1 MNLNQSIAPF
11 VSLVLKLILLVA
23 IGFDFASAAPR
34 TRLLVDLSDQPSS
47 QGLSAFDLC
56 ILKVDSQTDLEA
68 AHALGNLCL
77 ARVPLFD
84 VPVNSPAAKLA
95 RELQVP
101 LIEGADKGVVHLD
114 ATHPQWSHVV
124 VHELVETA
132 AERGFDG
139 VVLSQTEDISQDAV
153 RVAVLRTLEL
163 IKAAYPDKR
172 LMIEGGFGLVAEARR
187 QLDGILL
194 IGEKAGAEPLMARQ
208 IRESARLGV
217 QPYVVG
223 YADPEDL
230 RAIPQRAAAIREL
243 GGVPFFTTRELSGI
257 NLGPLD
263 EVSRR
268 VLVLHSGSA
277 EDSYTARVLHGS
289 LEWMGYQV
297 VYQNAGDDSAE
308 GWMGAHEQV
317 QAVILDQSLGLD
329 RDGQHRLARM
339 VVGLET
345 QKVPLLLTG
354 VPWEGE
360 EDWRQVSAALKLQGS
375 GRQVARPA
383 KAVSHRADSSL
394 LSRAAGTAVRTTG
407 LRDVRAAGAEAR
419 VALSIRAEGGE
430 AAVYDQAWL
439 ASWGGVLLD
448 PLALEIGPQIE
459 PLPFLERWLGG
470 HAVAP
475 VMDTTSL
482 DGHRLLVT
490 QVLSEGFASAS
501 DQPGLPV
508 AAEVMQEK
516 VLARYGLPV
525 TVAVNEADVRGW
537 TPGLNPRASSRLQHA
552 AREIFSLGNV
562 DPASAG
568 LSRPVSW
575 SGEQPEGGELNAGAD
590 VKTPGMEREIAG
602 ALAYL
607 HRNLLPR
614 GRAMGAVSWPAGSV
628 PSVEAAAFAQKM
640 KVESLVTRRAPSLL
654 TGAVPLQPR
663 NWRIGRQSAVML
675 HDAGARQADEAVA
688 AIQRGGLGRWTE
700 PAQVSLRFQ
709 DVVRGQDLK
718 QVERLLDWCSSQA
731 FHAIS
736 ASQYA
741 RLVRDAA
748 ETRIFQTGPGRWIL
762 VNQGCARTVRLP
774 ASAGVPDLALCRGV
788 AGFIR
793 HGGQVYIHTLGLRR
807 TELVMRAEPQ
817 RDYLRLASATADVR
831 YLEAAGSRA
840 SFQVL
845 HTRPVELCFDGM
857 MPGTICQMLTN
868 GMPDY
873 LMADTQGRI
882 EFSVP
887 SQATIQLRIL
897 PSHTAAMR

>member
-1 MNLNQSIAPF
+1 MPLA
-11 VSLVLKLILLVA
+11 LKLILVA
-23 IGFDFASAAPR
+23 AINFNLANSAPR
-34 TRLLVDLSDQPSS
+34 TRLLVDLSDQPAS

-56 ILKVDSQTDLEA
+56 VLKVDAQADLEA

-95 RELQVP
+95 DELQVP
-101 LIEGADKGVVHLD
+101 LIEGSEKGVVHLD
-114 ATHPQWSHVV
+114 ATHPRWPHVV

-139 VVLSQTEDISQDAV
+139 VVLCQTEDISQDAV
-153 RVAVLRTLEL
+153 RAAVLRVLEL

-187 QLDGILL
+187 QLDGIFF
-194 IGEKAGAEPLMARQ
+194 IGEKAGEEALTARR

-223 YADPEDL
+223 FATPEDIQE
-230 RAIPQRAAAIREL
+230 IPQRAAAIREL
-243 GGVPFFTTRELSGI
+243 GGVPFFTTRELTGI

-277 EDSYTARVLHGS
+277 EESYTARVLHGS

-297 VYQNAGDDSAE
+297 VYQNAGEDSAE
-308 GWMGAHEQV
+308 NWMSAHEQV
-317 QAVILDQSLGLD
+317 QALILDQSLGID
-329 RDGQHRLARM
+329 RERQHRLALM
-339 VVGLET
+339 VAGLEK

-354 VPWEGE
+354 IPWESE
-360 EDWRQVSAALKLQGS
+360 EDWNLVSSALKLQGS
-375 GRQVARPA
+375 GRPVVRPGR
-383 KAVSHRADSSL
+383 AVHHRVDSSL
-394 LSRAAGTAVRTTG
+394 LAAAAGTAARTTG
-407 LRDVRAAGAEAR
+407 LRDVRAAGAETR
-419 VALSIRAEGGE
+419 VLLSVRSEE
-430 AAVYDQAWL
+430 PKQTTYDQAWL
-439 ASWGGVLLD
+439 ASWGGALLD

-470 HAVAP
+470 RAVAP

-490 QVLSEGFASAS
+490 QVLSEGFASVS
-501 DQPGLPV
+501 DQPGLPI

-525 TVAVNEADVRGW
+525 TVAVNEGDVRGW
-537 TPGLNPRASSRLQHA
+537 TPGLNPRTASRLQHA
-552 AREIFSLGNV
+552 AREIFNLGNV
-562 DPASAG
+562 EPASAG

-575 SGEQPEGGELNAGAD
+575 TGAQPEGGVLNAGAE
-590 VKTPGMEREIAG
+590 VQSPGMEREIAG
-602 ALAYL
+602 SLAYL
-607 HRNLLPR
+607 HRNLLPK
-614 GRAMGAVSWPAGSV
+614 GRAMGAVSWPLGTV
-628 PSVEAAAFAQKM
+628 PSAEASAFVQRM
-640 KVESLVTRRAPSLL
+640 KVESLVTRRVPSLL
-654 TGAVPLQPR
+654 AVDSPLQPR
-663 NWRIGRQSAVML
+663 SWKIGRQGAVML
-675 HDAGARQADEAVA
+675 QDAGLRQADEAIA
-688 AIQRGGLGRWTE
+688 AIHRGGLGRWTE

-709 DVVRGQDLK
+709 DVVRSQDLK
-718 QVERLLDWCSSQA
+718 QVERLLDWCSSEP

-762 VNQGCARTVRLP
+762 VNQGSARTVRLP

-793 HGGQVYIHTLGLRR
+793 HGGQIYIHTLGLRR

-897 PSHTAAMR
+897 PSNTAAMR

>member
-1 MNLNQSIAPF
+1 MSSSPTSARLVP
-11 VSLVLKLILLVA
+11 LVLKLTLVVA
-23 IGFDFASAAPR
+23 IAFNLASAAPQA
-34 TRLLVDLSDQPSS
+34 RLLVDLSDEPAP

-56 ILKVDSQTDLEA
+56 VLKVDAQVDLEA

-95 RELQVP
+95 SELQVP
-101 LIEGADKGVVHLD
+101 LIAGDEKGVVHLD
-114 ATHPQWSHVV
+114 ATHPRWPHVV

-139 VVLSQTEDISQDAV
+139 VVLCQAEDISQDAV
-153 RVAVLRTLEL
+153 RAAVLRVLEL
-163 IKAAYPDKR
+163 IKTAYPDKR

-187 QLDGILL
+187 QLDGILF
-194 IGEKAGAEPLMARQ
+194 IGEKVGEEVLMARR

-223 YADPEDL
+223 FATSEDS
-230 RAIPQRAAAIREL
+230 RDIPQRAAAIREL
-243 GGVPFFTTRELSGI
+243 GGVPFFTTHELTGI

-263 EVSRR
+263 EVCRR

-277 EDSYTARVLHGS
+277 EESYTAQVLHGS

-297 VYQNAGDDSAE
+297 VYQNAAEDSDSD
-308 GWMGAHEQV
+308 WVSAHEQV
-317 QAVILDQSLGLD
+317 QAVILDQSLGVD
-329 RDGQHRLARM
+329 RESQHRLALM
-339 VVGLET
+339 VAGLEK

-354 VPWEGE
+354 IPWENE
-360 EDWRQVSAALKLQGS
+360 EDWKLVSSALKLQGS
-375 GRQVARPA
+375 GQPVMHPGRAIR
-383 KAVSHRADSSL
+383 HRADNSL
-394 LSRAAGTAVRTTG
+394 LAATAGAAARTTG
-407 LRDVRAAGAEAR
+407 LLDVRATGTEAH
-419 VALSIRAEGGE
+419 VALSVRCDEPKQAI
-430 AAVYDQAWL
+430 YDQVWL
-439 ASWGGVLLD
+439 ASWGGAFLD
-448 PLALEIGPQIE
+448 PLAMEVGPQIE
-459 PLPFLERWLGG
+459 PLLFLERWLGG
-470 HAVAP
+470 QAVAP

-490 QVLSEGFASAS
+490 QVLSDGFATAS
-501 DQPGLPV
+501 DQPGLPI
-508 AAEVMQEK
+508 AAEVMEEK
-516 VLARYGLPV
+516 VLARYALPV

-537 TPGLNPRASSRLQHA
+537 TPGLNPRMASRLEHA
-552 AREIFSLGNV
+552 ARQIFNLGNV
-562 DPASAG
+562 EPASAG

-575 SGEQPEGGELNAGAD
+575 TGAQPEGGVLNAGAG
-590 VKTPGMEREIAG
+590 VQSPGMEREIAG
-602 ALAYL
+602 SLAYL
-607 HRNLLPR
+607 HRNLLPK
-614 GRAMGAVSWPAGSV
+614 GRAMSAMSWPVGTV
-628 PSVEAAAFAQKM
+628 PSAEASAFVQKM

-654 TGAVPLQPR
+654 AGAAPLQPR
-663 NWRIGRQSAVML
+663 NWRIGRQGVVML
-675 HDAGARQADEAVA
+675 QDAGLRQSEEVIATM
-688 AIQRGGLGRWTE
+688 QRGGLARWTE

-709 DVVRGQDLK
+709 DVVRSQDLQ
-718 QVERLLDWCSSQA
+718 QVERILDWCSNQP
-731 FHAIS
+731 FHAVS
-736 ASQYA
+736 AGQYA

-762 VNQGCARTVRLP
+762 VNQGSARTVRLP
-774 ASAGVPDLALCRGV
+774 ASAGVPDLAQCRGV

-793 HGGQVYIHTLGLRR
+793 HGGQIYIHTLGLRR

-868 GMPDY
+868 GQPDY

>member
-1 MNLNQSIAPF
+1 MSPSPTSARL
-11 VSLVLKLILLVA
+11 VSLVLKLTLVVA
-23 IGFDFASAAPR
+23 IVFNLASATPQA
-34 TRLLVDLSDQPSS
+34 RLLVDLSDEPAP

-56 ILKVDSQTDLEA
+56 VLKVDAQADLEA

-95 RELQVP
+95 GELKVP
-101 LIEGADKGVVHLD
+101 LIPGDQKGVVHLD
-114 ATHPQWSHVV
+114 ATHPRWPHVV

-139 VVLSQTEDISQDAV
+139 VVLCQTEDISQDAV
-153 RVAVLRTLEL
+153 RAAVLRVLEL
-163 IKAAYPDKR
+163 IKTAYPDKR

-187 QLDGILL
+187 QLDGILFM
-194 IGEKAGAEPLMARQ
+194 GEKAGEEALMARR

-223 YADPEDL
+223 FATPEDIQD
-230 RAIPQRAAAIREL
+230 IPQRAAAIREL
-243 GGVPFFTTRELSGI
+243 GGVPFFTTRELTGI

-263 EVSRR
+263 EISRR

-277 EDSYTARVLHGS
+277 EESYTAQVLHGS

-297 VYQNAGDDSAE
+297 VYQNADEDSDSD
-308 GWMGAHEQV
+308 WISAHEQV
-317 QAVILDQSLGLD
+317 QAVVLDQSLGVD
-329 RDGQHRLARM
+329 RERQHRLALM
-339 VVGLET
+339 VAGLEK

-354 VPWEGE
+354 IPWENE
-360 EDWRQVSAALKLQGS
+360 EDWKLVSSALKLQGS
-375 GRQVARPA
+375 GRPVMHPA
-383 KAVSHRADSSL
+383 GAIRHRADSSL
-394 LSRAAGTAVRTTG
+394 LASAAGGAARTTG
-407 LRDVRAAGAEAR
+407 LFDVRATGAEAH
-419 VALSIRAEGGE
+419 VALSVRCEEPKQAI
-430 AAVYDQAWL
+430 YDQAWL
-439 ASWGGVLLD
+439 ASWGGALLD
-448 PLALEIGPQIE
+448 PLAMELGSQVE
-459 PLPFLERWLGG
+459 PLLFLERWLSGR
-470 HAVAP
+470 AVAP

-490 QVLSEGFASAS
+490 QVLSEGFATAS
-501 DQPGLPV
+501 DQPGLPI
-508 AAEVMQEK
+508 AAEVMVEK

-537 TPGLNPRASSRLQHA
+537 TPGLNPRMASRLEHA
-552 AREIFSLGNV
+552 AREIFNLGNV
-562 DPASAG
+562 EPASAG

-575 SGEQPEGGELNAGAD
+575 TGAQPEGGVLNAGAG
-590 VKTPGMEREIAG
+590 VQSPGMEREIAG
-602 ALAYL
+602 SLAYL
-607 HRNLLPR
+607 HRNLLPK
-614 GRAMGAVSWPAGSV
+614 GRAMSAMSWPVGTV
-628 PSVEAAAFAQKM
+628 PSAEASAFVQKM

-654 TGAVPLQPR
+654 AGAAPLQPR
-663 NWRIGRQSAVML
+663 SWKVGRQGVVML
-675 HDAGARQADEAVA
+675 QDAGLRQSEEVIA
-688 AIQRGGLGRWTE
+688 AMHRGGLGRWTE

-709 DVVRGQDLK
+709 DVVRSQDLQ
-718 QVERLLDWCSSQA
+718 QVERILDWCSSQP
-731 FHAIS
+731 FHAVS
-736 ASQYA
+736 AGQYA

-748 ETRIFQTGPGRWIL
+748 ETRIFQTAPGRWIL
-762 VNQGCARTVRLP
+762 VNQGSARTVRLP
-774 ASAGVPDLALCRGV
+774 ASAGVPDLAQCRGV

-793 HGGQVYIHTLGLRR
+793 NGGQIYIHTLGLRR

-868 GMPDY
+868 GQPDY
-873 LMADTQGRI
+873 LMADTEGRI